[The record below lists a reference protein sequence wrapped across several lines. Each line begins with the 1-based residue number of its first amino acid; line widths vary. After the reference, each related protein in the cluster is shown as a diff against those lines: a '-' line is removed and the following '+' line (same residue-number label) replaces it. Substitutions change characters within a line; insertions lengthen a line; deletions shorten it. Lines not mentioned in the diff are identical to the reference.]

1 MEDKD
6 PEETGRDSLRAQGE
20 GPLSFWDCRDK
31 SEDVCTSCVR
41 LVARGSCRKNPE
53 TSTVS
58 TVGIQLVLHFSSRA
72 GGERSL
78 PSPNTPCLHVPATS
92 PASSPLLPQK
102 WTLDKCVVK
111 PKCPSSGR
119 QNSRS
124 LLSIG
129 PTKKQLQIPFG
140 ENRKFEK
147 SICEQRDE
155 SGKRLKS
162 KHSQ

>member
-20 GPLSFWDCRDK
+20 GLLSFWDCRDK
-31 SEDVCTSCVR
+31 SEDVCTLCVR
-41 LVARGSCRKNPE
+41 LAARSSCRKNPE

-58 TVGIQLVLHFSSRA
+58 TVGVQLLLHFSSRV

-78 PSPNTPCLHVPATS
+78 PSPNTACLHVPATSPATS

-102 WTLDKCVVK
+102 RTLDKCVLK

-124 LLSIG
+124 LVYW
-129 PTKKQLQIPFG
+129 PHQKATTNPFWRKQKI
-140 ENRKFEK
+140 REK
-147 SICEQRDE
+147 H
-155 SGKRLKS
+155 L
-162 KHSQ
+162 